1 MTGVKDALLS
11 VENLRLEFDINGAWV
26 PVVEDVSFA
35 VRPGETLGLVGES
48 GSGKSVSAMSLMG
61 FMGRQRGQRV
71 SGTATFQGRDLL
83 RLNDRELERMRG
95 NDIAMVFQEPM
106 TSLDPAFKVGHQIAA
121 GIRVHQDVS
130 AAKAKEMAIEAM
142 DKVRIPNARVR
153 ADSYPHEFSGGM
165 RQRVLIAMAIA
176 NNPSMLIADEPTT
189 ALDVSVQAQIL
200 TLLTEMKEDLG
211 LAMIFITH
219 NMGVVADICDRV
231 AVMYAGQIVEE
242 GDVFETFAAPQH
254 PYTNRLLAAMPSVTS
269 RRGSLEWIPG
279 SPPRPTDFPTGCR
292 FAPRCRHRLDSCEQ
306 PTTLL
311 EISPGRSNRCL
322 RGNTWMQESES

>member
-1 MTGVKDALLS
+1 MTDAKDALLS
-11 VENLRLEFDINGAWV
+11 VENLRLEIDVNGVWT
-26 PVVEDVSFA
+26 PVVEDVSFE
-35 VRPGETLGLVGES
+35 VRQGETLGLVGES

-83 RLNDRELERMRG
+83 RLNDRELESMRG

-106 TSLDPAFKVGHQIAA
+106 TSLDPAFKVGNQIAA
-121 GIRVHQDVS
+121 GIRVHQDVTAS
-130 AAKAKEMAIEAM
+130 KAKEMAIEAM

-153 ADSYPHEFSGGM
+153 ADNYPHEFSGGM

-219 NMGVVADICDRV
+219 NMGVVADICDRL

-254 PYTNRLLAAMPSVTS
+254 PYTDRLLAAMPRITGP
-269 RRGSLEWIPG
+269 RGSLEWIPG
-279 SPPRPTDFPTGCR
+279 SPPRPTDFSAGCR
-292 FAPRCRHRLDSCEQ
+292 FAPRCRHRLESCER

-322 RGNTWMQESES
+322 RGTTWMEERES

>member
-1 MTGVKDALLS
+1 MSDAKEALLS
-11 VENLRLEFDINGAWV
+11 VENLRVEIDFNGAWV
-26 PVVEDVSFA
+26 PLVDDVSFS
-35 VRPGETLGLVGES
+35 VKPGETLGLVGES

-61 FMGRQRGQRV
+61 FIGRQRGQRL
-71 SGTATFQGRDLL
+71 SGSAHFQGRDLL
-83 RLNDRELERMRG
+83 RLNDRELESMRG
-95 NDIAMVFQEPM
+95 NEIAMVFQEPM

-121 GIRVHQDVS
+121 GIRVHQDVT
-130 AAKAKEMAIEAM
+130 AARAKEMAIEAM
-142 DKVRIPNARVR
+142 DKVRIPSARVR

-200 TLLTEMKEDLG
+200 ALLTEMKEDLG

-219 NMGVVADICDRV
+219 NMGVVADICDRL

-242 GDVFETFAAPQH
+242 GDVFETFQAPQH
-254 PYTNRLLAAMPSVTS
+254 PYTERLLAAMPSIAS

-279 SPPRPTDFPTGCR
+279 SPPRPTDFPAGCR

-322 RGNTWMQESES
+322 LGNTWMQESES